1 MPTPTP
7 SMVSVSTRR
16 GVVTFETSLTWD
28 EAITEV
34 LTLSFEG
41 NEFASSLIERE
52 EKNLYMSESQVS
64 WVYKLAQDA
73 INDRNIENKIESVD
87 ASNILASV
95 AEARARGIKKPVL
108 RLVEKESGAQIKI
121 KYMSAGKNAGGCWVT
136 RNGALVGKIDDC
148 GQFTSRE
155 QDIFEFIESVNSDV
169 QGALK
174 SYGAITSHCGC
185 CGLPLT
191 NKKSIELG
199 IGPICLDKYGLL
211 GSLI

>member
-1 MPTPTP
+1 MPLQTP
-7 SMVSVSTRR
+7 STVSVSTRR
-16 GVVTFETSLTWD
+16 GVFTFETSLTWE
-28 EAITEV
+28 EAVIEAR
-34 LTLSFEG
+34 TLAFAG
-41 NEFASSLIERE
+41 NEFAASLIERE
-52 EKNLYMSESQVS
+52 EQNKYMSEAQVS

-73 INDRNIENKIESVD
+73 LNDRNIENKIESID

-108 RLVEKESGAQIKI
+108 RLVTESGAQIKI
-121 KYMSAGKNAGGCWVT
+121 KYMSMGKNAGGCWVT
-136 RNGALVGKIDDC
+136 LSDNLVGKIDDC
-148 GQFTSRE
+148 GQFTSRN
-155 QDIFEFIESVNSDV
+155 QDLFKFIEKVNSDV

-174 SYGAITSHCGC
+174 SYGKITSHCGC

-211 GSLI
+211 AMA